1 MNTKAFE
8 LHGPK
13 SRSRL
18 TDFIRY
24 PSGRKDRPKPPH
36 QIRASTKLYM
46 SVSIDPSRVQP
57 LLPSGLRVAASN
69 TAIMSVYTCN
79 DTPVGAYTGSIH
91 GVVVEGHESPDGM
104 EAVYWTGGYNDA
116 NGLTILK
123 DYTADWVEGRG
134 RIWQEG
140 DLVHGETCRPDGSGA
155 LRFTMRRNAQ
165 PETLYD
171 GAYHYLGR
179 DERGFAKISSLIGY
193 ARHAN
198 AGVLEAVEIAADAP
212 LGLAALKPNVLNWGV
227 YFDEIN
233 MIMGV
238 PRPVDISTDLM
249 DADAARGT
257 LLAVFD
263 QHDQAALIVDD
274 EGVIRFL
281 NEAAER
287 LAGGEIAAGSRLAV
301 GTPRE
306 QSAIREALTS
316 VLSGAMLA
324 EAVAISGL
332 GDEHPLIAQV
342 STIDPRLG
350 GEKGALVLLVK
361 PGSKQ
366 SKDRSDLLRLLGLT
380 ASEARLA
387 SLIGGGASPRD
398 AAASLDITEGTARS
412 TMKVIFDKLRVG
424 KQSEL
429 ARIVTKLEM
438 L

>member
-1 MNTKAFE
+1 M
-8 LHGPK
+8 
-13 SRSRL
+13 
-18 TDFIRY
+18 
-24 PSGRKDRPKPPH
+24 
-36 QIRASTKLYM
+36 
-46 SVSIDPSRVQP
+46 
-57 LLPSGLRVAASN
+57 
-69 TAIMSVYTCN
+69 
-79 DTPVGAYTGSIH
+79 
-91 GVVVEGHESPDGM
+91 
-104 EAVYWTGGYNDA
+104 
-116 NGLTILK
+116 
-123 DYTADWVEGRG
+123 
-134 RIWQEG
+134 
-140 DLVHGETCRPDGSGA
+140 
-155 LRFTMRRNAQ
+155 
-165 PETLYD
+165 
-171 GAYHYLGR
+171 
-179 DERGFAKISSLIGY
+179 
-193 ARHAN
+193 
-198 AGVLEAVEIAADAP
+198 
-212 LGLAALKPNVLNWGV
+212 
-227 YFDEIN
+227 
-233 MIMGV
+233 
-238 PRPVDISTDLM
+238 
-249 DADAARGT
+249 
-257 LLAVFD
+257 
-263 QHDQAALIVDD
+263 
-274 EGVIRFL
+274 